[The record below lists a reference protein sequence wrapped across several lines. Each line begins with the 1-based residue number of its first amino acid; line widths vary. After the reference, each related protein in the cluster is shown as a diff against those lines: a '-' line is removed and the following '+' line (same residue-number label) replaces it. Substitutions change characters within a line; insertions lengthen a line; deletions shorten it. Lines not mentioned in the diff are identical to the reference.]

1 MPERAETDDALL
13 EQLWQGNSEVLGEL
27 FAAYESYLRAIVRS
41 QLSNRLRS
49 KFDSVDVVQS
59 VWVQLLRR
67 MEQDGCRVNDGNHLR
82 ALLVTIAR
90 RRLLT
95 RARQCRHINDADL
108 PLDEET
114 RDSLCDFRQDSPCDA
129 AQANDL
135 WTKMLALTPPEHRD
149 VLLMK
154 REGLPLQEIAD
165 RTGLHEGSV
174 RRILRRLSRE
184 LALQQEPLAA
194 AQSLTSDE
202 SQ

>member
-1 MPERAETDDALL
+1 MTPETGDELL
-13 EQLWQGNSEVLGEL
+13 EQLWKGNAEVLGDL
-27 FAAYESYLRAIVRS
+27 FVVYESYLRAIVRS
-41 QLSNRLRS
+41 QLSDRLRS

-67 MEQDGCRVNDGNHLR
+67 MGQDGCRVNDKNHLR

-90 RRLLT
+90 RRLVS
-95 RARQCRHINDADL
+95 RARQCWWLTDADL
-108 PLDEET
+108 PLDDEGWESLFDSRQTMPSET
-114 RDSLCDFRQDSPCDA
+114 

-135 WTKMLALTPPEHRD
+135 WAKMLNLTPPDQRE
-149 VLLMK
+149 VLILK
-154 REGLPLQEIAD
+154 REGLPLQEIAA

-184 LALQQEPLAA
+184 LALQEEPLAP
-194 AQSLTSDE
+194 SNPDTPGD